1 MTGLDSVLVDTLS
14 AFGGTFVAT
23 HDLNKLTIGALRYGV
38 ALRMLVIG
46 AALSLGLAG

>member
-1 MTGLDSVLVDTLS
+1 VTVLDLVLVGTLS

-23 HDLNKLTIGALRYGV
+23 HYLNKLTIGALRYGV

-46 AALSLGLAG
+46 AALSLDLAG